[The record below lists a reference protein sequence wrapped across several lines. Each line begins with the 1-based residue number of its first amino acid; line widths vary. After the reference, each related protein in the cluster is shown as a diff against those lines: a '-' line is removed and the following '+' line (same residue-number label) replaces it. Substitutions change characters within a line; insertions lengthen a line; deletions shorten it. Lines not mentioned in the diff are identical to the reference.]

1 MLSGIEGQISKPII
15 VFMSDGNPTD
25 NWEEMLQKAETIN
38 LWFRTATRI
47 SIGVGQDVDEHVLIR
62 LERVYKDLDSD
73 ILYGSFSNLLRAT
86 NSREIRQY
94 LELVF
99 KHSVLDGYSNLLE
112 DATVKAERIKNNI
125 KASLVVDNDIWE

>member
-1 MLSGIEGQISKPII
+1 M
-15 VFMSDGNPTD
+15 
-25 NWEEMLQKAETIN
+25 
-38 LWFRTATRI
+38 
-47 SIGVGQDVDEHVLIR
+47 
-62 LERVYKDLDSD
+62 YKDLDSD